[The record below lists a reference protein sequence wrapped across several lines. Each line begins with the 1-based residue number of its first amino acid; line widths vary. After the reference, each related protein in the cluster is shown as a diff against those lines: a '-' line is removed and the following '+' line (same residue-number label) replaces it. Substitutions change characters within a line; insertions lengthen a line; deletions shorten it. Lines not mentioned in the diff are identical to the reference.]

1 MGSRAYNTGSTRMCV
16 RKYLLPWE
24 EMWQSQTVG
33 WYKEFYPTGYF
44 LACLQALHL
53 TRERTHERVAVASFF
68 ACYSPINSR
77 DSFKCRARNFLY
89 YWYFIVILLIYFSW
103 GILSMSIA
111 NPCPIEISFIQFG
124 IKRRVFRVA
133 NYGFFNL
140 SIKNCPFE
148 GDFSGAKLTRSRNRR
163 YFFVKH

>member
-1 MGSRAYNTGSTRMCV
+1 MG
-16 RKYLLPWE
+16 
-24 EMWQSQTVG
+24 
-33 WYKEFYPTGYF
+33 
-44 LACLQALHL
+44 
-53 TRERTHERVAVASFF
+53 
-68 ACYSPINSR
+68 
-77 DSFKCRARNFLY
+77 
-89 YWYFIVILLIYFSW
+89 
-103 GILSMSIA
+103 IA
-111 NPCPIEISFIQFG
+111 NPCHYIEISFIQFG